1 MNILDAV
8 DAVSLRKDIPQFRA
22 GDELKIHVRVIEGN
36 KSRLQVFQG
45 IVIRRQGDGV
55 RETFTIRKV
64 SYGVGVERTFPVHTP
79 VIEKIELVKKGEV
92 RRAKLYYLRDLR
104 GKAAKIR
111 EKRDGIEGYGDGILS
126 TPEAVVV
133 VSEPVAVSEPETIIF
148 SMRNKGSLLKEL
160 PILVIVALV
169 VSLFIKSFLVQ
180 FFYIPSGSMENT
192 LQIKDRVA
200 VNKVPFISD
209 NIKRGDVVVFR
220 DPNDWLPEPY
230 ENSTNQFVV
239 KAKSALVAVGVLP
252 NPAKQYLVKRVVG
265 VGGDRVVC
273 CTKDGKLTIN
283 GVEVTVPKGK
293 LWVMG
298 DHRGASADSRYHQD
312 DINKGFVPE
321 SKVSGRVVG
330 VIWPFKNITYIPRVD
345 VLNN

>member
-1 MNILDAV
+1 
-8 DAVSLRKDIPQFRA
+8 
-22 GDELKIHVRVIEGN
+22 
-36 KSRLQVFQG
+36 
-45 IVIRRQGDGV
+45 
-55 RETFTIRKV
+55 
-64 SYGVGVERTFPVHTP
+64 
-79 VIEKIELVKKGEV
+79 
-92 RRAKLYYLRDLR
+92 
-104 GKAAKIR
+104 
-111 EKRDGIEGYGDGILS
+111 
-126 TPEAVVV
+126 
-133 VSEPVAVSEPETIIF
+133 
-148 SMRNKGSLLKEL
+148 MRNKGSLLKEL

-209 NIKRGDVVVFR
+209 NIKRGDIVVFR
-220 DPNDWLPEPY
+220 DPNNWLPEIVDY
-230 ENSTNQFVV
+230 STNQYVS
-239 KAKSALVAVGVLP
+239 KAKSALVTVGVLP

-273 CTKDGKLTIN
+273 CTKEGNLTIN
-283 GVEVTVPKGK
+283 GVEVIEPYIFAGNKPSEMKFDVTVPKGK

-312 DINKGFVPE
+312 DINKGFVPL

-330 VIWPFKNITYIPRVD
+330 VIWPFKNIAYIPRVD
-345 VLNN
+345 VLNK